1 MTSQLSGGIRSVLS
15 YFTRHHTAANLLL
28 VLMLVLGLASITQI
42 RSQFFPDIIIDRVTV
57 SVKWQGAGPED
68 VDNGVVAVLEPAL
81 LAIEGIE
88 SSESSATQG
97 RARILLEFEPGWD
110 MARAADDVKVAVD
123 AVSGLPDGA
132 DDPKVTRGAWRDRVT
147 DVIISGPVS
156 PEQLGR
162 FADEFSARLFRA
174 GITRTTIR
182 GVSGRE
188 ITINAPEISL
198 IRNDVTLQ
206 QIASAIGE
214 EAEADPA
221 GDVAGGAAR
230 VRTGIEKR
238 SADQIQ
244 QIVVRSDPDGS
255 KLRVGDVAN
264 VIVEGVDR
272 KRSYFVG
279 DFPAISI
286 RVDRSNQGDAITMQ
300 NRVQD
305 VATEMQPTLPENVT
319 IELIRTRAQS
329 ITDRLNILVDNGLMG
344 LGLVILLLF
353 LFLNARTAFWVAAGI
368 PVAMFAAVGLMY
380 AAGLTINMVSLF
392 GLIITLGIVVDDAIV
407 VGEHADFRARKLGE
421 DPVKAA
427 ENAAIRMAPPVF
439 SATITT
445 VIAFFGLVAI
455 GGSFGSLIMDIPFT
469 VIAVLIASLLE
480 CFIILPNH
488 MSHAL
493 HAIKSKRWY
502 DWPSETFNKGF
513 DWFKHKVFRK
523 LMGWVLVFRYPVLA
537 AVTVL
542 LTTQAALFISGE
554 VRWRFFNAPER
565 ASISGNIAML
575 SGATRDETL
584 EMVRELQRAV
594 AITAENYEKE
604 YGKNPV
610 TYVLAEV
617 GGNTGRSLAGS
628 DTKDQDQLGS
638 IAIELIDADSRPY
651 TSRELVAAIQDNVR
665 KHPLLETVSFRGWSS
680 GPGGDSMDIQIYGAN
695 ADTLKTASEALK
707 TAVAQ
712 FPEVSAVEDNL
723 AYDKEELV
731 LELTPQGRS
740 LGFTIDDIGRELRN
754 RLNGIEAATFP
765 DGVRTATVTVRLPEN
780 ELTADFLQKTRLRTA
795 SGTYVPLADI
805 VSIETTL
812 GFSTVRRENGIR
824 LISVTGDISEDD
836 AERATFIEDQL
847 RGVIMPKIASDL
859 GIEWRM
865 SGLAEQEE
873 QFLSDAFLGFSLC
886 MLGIYLTLTWI
897 FASWTRPLVVMAV
910 IPFGMI
916 GTIYGH
922 HAWDVP
928 LSIFSVVGLI
938 GMSGIIINDSIV
950 LVTTVDEYS
959 KTRGLFPAIVD
970 AATDRLR
977 PVLLTTLTTVL
988 GLTPLLYEG
997 SRQAEF
1003 LKPTVITLCYGLGV
1017 GLFIVLLVVPSLL
1030 IVQKDVG
1037 NLFTSYRRATLG
1049 HHKAIGQKIIL
1060 LITSAAALV
1069 LLVATVGVRIATDA
1083 APTWITSLQIGPLTT
1098 MSATMQSLTVLS
1110 LGLILA
1116 LLIALFSAVIVNWR
1130 SNSYKS

>member
-1 MTSQLSGGIRSVLS
+1 
-15 YFTRHHTAANLLL
+15 
-28 VLMLVLGLASITQI
+28 
-42 RSQFFPDIIIDRVTV
+42 
-57 SVKWQGAGPED
+57 
-68 VDNGVVAVLEPAL
+68 
-81 LAIEGIE
+81 
-88 SSESSATQG
+88 
-97 RARILLEFEPGWD
+97 
-110 MARAADDVKVAVD
+110 
-123 AVSGLPDGA
+123 
-132 DDPKVTRGAWRDRVT
+132 
-147 DVIISGPVS
+147 
-156 PEQLGR
+156 
-162 FADEFSARLFRA
+162 
-174 GITRTTIR
+174 
-182 GVSGRE
+182 
-188 ITINAPEISL
+188 
-198 IRNDVTLQ
+198 
-206 QIASAIGE
+206 
-214 EAEADPA
+214 
-221 GDVAGGAAR
+221 
-230 VRTGIEKR
+230 
-238 SADQIQ
+238 
-244 QIVVRSDPDGS
+244 
-255 KLRVGDVAN
+255 
-264 VIVEGVDR
+264 
-272 KRSYFVG
+272 
-279 DFPAISI
+279 
-286 RVDRSNQGDAITMQ
+286 
-300 NRVQD
+300 
-305 VATEMQPTLPENVT
+305 
-319 IELIRTRAQS
+319 
-329 ITDRLNILVDNGLMG
+329 
-344 LGLVILLLF
+344 
-353 LFLNARTAFWVAAGI
+353 
-368 PVAMFAAVGLMY
+368 
-380 AAGLTINMVSLF
+380 
-392 GLIITLGIVVDDAIV
+392 
-407 VGEHADFRARKLGE
+407 
-421 DPVKAA
+421 
-427 ENAAIRMAPPVF
+427 
-439 SATITT
+439 
-445 VIAFFGLVAI
+445 
-455 GGSFGSLIMDIPFT
+455 
-469 VIAVLIASLLE
+469 
-480 CFIILPNH
+480 
-488 MSHAL
+488 
-493 HAIKSKRWY
+493 
-502 DWPSETFNKGF
+502 
-513 DWFKHKVFRK
+513 
-523 LMGWVLVFRYPVLA
+523 
-537 AVTVL
+537 
-542 LTTQAALFISGE
+542 
-554 VRWRFFNAPER
+554 
-565 ASISGNIAML
+565 
-575 SGATRDETL
+575 
-584 EMVRELQRAV
+584 
-594 AITAENYEKE
+594 
-604 YGKNPV
+604 
-610 TYVLAEV
+610 
-617 GGNTGRSLAGS
+617 
-628 DTKDQDQLGS
+628 
-638 IAIELIDADSRPY
+638 
-651 TSRELVAAIQDNVR
+651 
-665 KHPLLETVSFRGWSS
+665 
-680 GPGGDSMDIQIYGAN
+680 MDIQIYGAD

-712 FPEVSAVEDNL
+712 FSEVSAVEDNL

-824 LISVTGDISEDD
+824 LISVTGDISEDN

-847 RGVIMPKIASDL
+847 RTVIMPKIASDL

-1037 NLFTSYRRATLG
+1037 SLFTSYRRATLG

-1083 APTWITSLQIGPLTT
+1083 APAWITSLQIRPLTT

-1110 LGLILA
+1110 LGLILT

-1130 SNSYKS
+1130 SNSYKT